1 MDSLL
6 LAKFLSPPDIRSGS
20 KEIVKGKII
29 SFCHSFNG
37 SNIFFSCK
45 SIVLISGLSQGWQ

>member
-6 LAKFLSPPDIRSGS
+6 LAKFPSPPDIRSGS